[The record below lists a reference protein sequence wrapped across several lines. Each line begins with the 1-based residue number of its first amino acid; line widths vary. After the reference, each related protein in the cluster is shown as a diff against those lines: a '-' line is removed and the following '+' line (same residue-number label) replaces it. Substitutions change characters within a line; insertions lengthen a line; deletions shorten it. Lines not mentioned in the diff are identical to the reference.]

1 MVFDKIFGAE
11 LAGALSLAILLF
23 LYVLGNSMKR
33 PENIGK
39 HFKEKIGLLPEED
52 KNNELYQEMSS
63 GDLRRR
69 TVQRI

>member
-33 PENIGK
+33 
-39 HFKEKIGLLPEED
+39 KIGFD
-52 KNNELYQEMSS
+52 DFFVRVVSF
-63 GDLRRR
+63 
-69 TVQRI
+69 

>member
-33 PENIGK
+33 
-39 HFKEKIGLLPEED
+39 KIGFAGVVKAVVKICLLLAFILQKFPGYVTG
-52 KNNELYQEMSS
+52 L
-63 GDLRRR
+63 GIALA
-69 TVQRI
+69 